1 MDPTKWDAP
10 FPIIVAA
17 LFVIVMLRSNAT
29 YWAGRLAANGAQRT
43 RVAARMESAGYRRA
57 VDRINRW
64 GAPAVSVSFLT
75 IGVQT
80 LVNLA
85 AGATRMPLIRYV
97 PATIVGSIAWAL
109 LYGTVG
115 FVGFEALVLLWQHS
129 PVAAIAAGLVLLG
142 ALAWFIARQIRRVDP
157 SQVDEGEPDV
167 TAPR

>member
-10 FPIIVAA
+10 FPIIVAV

-43 RVAARMESAGYRRA
+43 RVAAWMESAGYRRA
-57 VDRINRW
+57 VERINRW

-109 LYGTVG
+109 LYGTIG
-115 FVGFEALVLLWQHS
+115 FVGFEALALLWQHS
-129 PVAAIAAGLVLLG
+129 PVAAITAGVLLLA
-142 ALAWFIARQIRRVDP
+142 ALGWFVVRQLRRVQAAD
-157 SQVDEGEPDV
+157 VDEGEADV
-167 TAPR
+167 TRP